1 MSARQTIDEILLKFA
16 HQIGLPALHLTEN
29 EVSLAFDDNL
39 RVHIIFHPESTTLQL
54 EAEIVG
60 LQIVNSD
67 LYRCFLAFNY
77 HWPEHQ
83 LFFSLDNHRHVLCL
97 NRLINIRRLDYE
109 YFETALAELLTHS
122 ESWEALL
129 SSHVTIDE
137 APPMPQTLDLRV

>member
-60 LQIVNSD
+60 LQIVNSYFSIA
-67 LYRCFLAFNY
+67 LSWPLIITGLSTSYFL
-77 HWPEHQ
+77 
-83 LFFSLDNHRHVLCL
+83 V
-97 NRLINIRRLDYE
+97 
-109 YFETALAELLTHS
+109 
-122 ESWEALL
+122 
-129 SSHVTIDE
+129 
-137 APPMPQTLDLRV
+137 